1 MARPW
6 FLAYLSLQI
15 FVLLCLLST
24 IASSAYYSIRKKF
37 TFAILEPVL
46 DRIEASDTQLE
57 PSLDPLANPDHG
69 RRSAR
74 SVWTG
79 WRSL

>member
-46 DRIEASDTQLE
+46 DRIEASDRLAQVTE
-57 PSLDPLANPDHG
+57 EASLRNDLRAVH
-69 RRSAR
+69 R
-74 SVWTG
+74 
-79 WRSL
+79 